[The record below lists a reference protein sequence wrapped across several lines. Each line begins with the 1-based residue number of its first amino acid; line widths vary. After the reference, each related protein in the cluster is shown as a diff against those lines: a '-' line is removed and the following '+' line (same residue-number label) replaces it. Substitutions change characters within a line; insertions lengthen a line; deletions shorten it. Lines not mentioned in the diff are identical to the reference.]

1 MADPQRQDTSNSST
15 QQAAE
20 RKTYYSFGDNGLTAT
35 AAATGGLLQMTRFF
49 PGANYKTG
57 FCVDTPSIDHPF
69 LVTDRATELYFR
81 ASDLYPEYIEPLWET
96 DETVDDDDFQ
106 TPQFIHDR
114 WPHFVYKTP
123 DGMVST
129 TQLLVSGNTIFQIS
143 EFESSTV
150 LFNGIFPKIRV
161 NADLIIRD
169 LDFVTAPDNR
179 GISETAETTYKTLI
193 PDHGNFMMRSR
204 QIDKADDIAIALF
217 ISVLSNSQ
225 SVRFEQSN
233 DEVLLIP
240 SDESLT
246 LFKTGGKFTI
256 VLAFTLKLQAS
267 QNLPSTAPV
276 SFQDFES
283 AMEQLKPEQYE
294 EQTFTVDSHLNFS
307 LRRNLEHILSVCSIP
322 ISTSGD
328 HGHPTIA
335 LTCGDLDGHRVATS
349 ASFYSF
355 QFLLLALKYFNRKH
369 AEQDCQCQSPTGSL
383 SRLAYVCRMRSRIKS
398 TCEGHLRWVFERA
411 ARPKGLFAP
420 NYWVNGDEITGWEKN
435 AFLPGKSLV
444 NTPFQIIK
452 AGDFFKEFGDLPFP
466 KERVHDV
473 VDAWVKDLDKNNKL
487 GLYAFARHREAP
499 FQTFY
504 FTDRALIWWALKCAE
519 DIRPQFRLRV
529 PFEDIGKRSARMRQ
543 EDRQRTKQYQ
553 KPRLYSSSVVQQH
566 ILKRFTI
573 ENPLAQKRMIA
584 LSRSPAHNRF
594 LLCTKDTLLFRVMDL
609 GLFDTNGNSNMSG
622 TWGDKADTWRRTI
635 DCQMHHEGNDDS
647 KWQEPLRFAI
657 SIIMTHY
664 GKRMNSR
671 SAENGRSHAIST
683 LLQSSSPN
691 GLFPGAMDEIQEPIF
706 YDNELM
712 RDTYWSTIFE
722 IPYIL
727 WRYGCGNSTIL
738 TEETHSPKD
747 TLNGGDMLLRV
758 QTSPMDSHDIME
770 QHISGIGP
778 YQSKFLMKRTLP
790 FNNVVYQENI
800 VELSDEWLYNRPSFF
815 VGEKGSGETQPDS
828 EVAAAQTEVPNSHS
842 LPKPEA
848 SSNQEQLAMSNHGNG
863 AVASWVQSINRFLRR
878 APTAS
883 PKTSTS
889 DTAVDQ
895 NGCPETAGVVVDV
908 PRSHRRRKD
917 STMALYRLLRD
928 KKDVEKCMEEGR
940 NPDDSKKRLWWFLS
954 RDTRGSGICR
964 DTFCIKSPHAAT
976 SPLLTTKGLNAF
988 IERHQSYG
996 KFFFEDT
1003 VAVLNTWLTELHLS
1017 YYTLAPIETSSGEHM
1032 QDQRN
1037 MQPLEFPA
1045 HGTSGPGRSLS
1056 RIAMSFHFEGDFFD
1070 RYWTCRYL
1078 QADPHADM
1086 TQIEYSSANPD
1097 IKSWLQELFWGGKA
1111 SSEADRVKAPWRQR
1125 RVLELRLF
1133 DRIITQMHAGA
1144 EEILAEAKSLFPEG
1158 HVDGSNE
1165 LVEEETEKVHYRAF
1179 VNTSKR
1185 FKNVQRV
1192 LQVVEGDIAE
1202 NLAKIELWQ
1211 NREME
1216 RQMERPRW
1224 TFNDESRYRSVI
1236 SKQSVFNDHTIQDL
1250 ARTHSKIANYI
1261 DLLSKSL
1268 ELMRMSLEQRRAD
1281 DIQRFTYV
1289 TVVFLPLGF
1298 ATGVYSMSDL
1308 PSNRT
1313 LYSMV
1318 ATAVA
1323 ALLAKAP
1330 DPKSVSRKGI
1340 RAGKFNDEG

>member
-1 MADPQRQDTSNSST
+1 MAEPQRQDTSNSFT
-15 QQAAE
+15 QQAEQAAE

-35 AAATGGLLQMTRFF
+35 AAASGGLLQMTRFF
-49 PGANYKTG
+49 PGANHKTG

-96 DETVDDDDFQ
+96 DGPVDDYEIQ

-114 WPHFVYKTP
+114 WPHFVYKTR
-123 DGMVST
+123 DGLVST
-129 TQLLVSGNTIFQIS
+129 TQLLVSGNTIFQVS

-150 LFNGIFPKIRV
+150 VFNGISSKIRV
-161 NADLIIRD
+161 NADIIIRD
-169 LDFVTAPDNR
+169 LDFVTSPYSGR
-179 GISETAETTYKTLI
+179 IMETAETTYRTLI
-193 PDHGNFMMRSR
+193 SDHGNFMMRSR
-204 QIDKADDIAIALF
+204 QIGEGSDTAVALF

-225 SVRFEQSN
+225 SVHFEQRN
-233 DEVLLIP
+233 DEVLLVP
-240 SDESLT
+240 SDELLT
-246 LFKTGGKFTI
+246 FFKNGGKFTM
-256 VLAFTLKLQAS
+256 VLAFTLELQAS
-267 QNLPSTAPV
+267 QDLPSSAPV
-276 SFQDFES
+276 SFQDFEN
-283 AMEQLKPEQYE
+283 AMEQLKPEHYE
-294 EQTFTVDSHLNFS
+294 EQTFTADPRLNFS

-322 ISTSGD
+322 VSLPD
-328 HGHPTIA
+328 DQGHRTIA

-349 ASFYSF
+349 ASF
-355 QFLLLALKYFNRKH
+355 KH
-369 AEQDCQCQSPTGSL
+369 DKQACQCHSSPQSPSQLT
-383 SRLAYVCRMRSRIKS
+383 YVCRMRSRIKN
-398 TCEGHLRWVFERA
+398 TCEGHLGWVFERA
-411 ARPKGLFAP
+411 ARPKGIFSA
-420 NYWVNGDEITGWEKN
+420 NYWVNGDEIAGWEKN
-435 AFLPGKSLV
+435 AYLPGKSFID
-444 NTPFQIIK
+444 TPFQIIK

-466 KERVHDV
+466 KERVNDV
-473 VDAWVKDLDKNNKL
+473 VDAWVKDLDENNKL
-487 GLYAFARHREAP
+487 GLYAFARHKEAP

-504 FTDRALIWWALKCAE
+504 FTDHALIWRALRCAE

-529 PFEDIGKRSARMRQ
+529 PFEDVGKRSARMRQ

-594 LLCTKDTLLFRVMDL
+594 LLRTKDTLLFRVMDL
-609 GLFDTNGNSNMSG
+609 GLFDTNGDSNMSG
-622 TWGDKADTWRRTI
+622 TWEDKVDIWRRTV

-647 KWQEPLRFAI
+647 KWQEPLRFAM
-657 SIIMTHY
+657 SIIMTRY

-691 GLFPGAMDEIQEPIF
+691 GLFPGAMDEIQEPIL

-712 RDTYWSTIFE
+712 RDTYWSTTFE

-727 WRYGCGNSTIL
+727 WRYGCGSSTIL
-738 TEETHSPKD
+738 TEETLSPKD
-747 TLNGGDMLLRV
+747 TLSGGDMLLRV

-778 YQSKFLMKRTLP
+778 YHSKFLTKRTLP

-815 VGEKGSGETQPDS
+815 VGEKSSGETQPGS
-828 EVAAAQTEVPNSHS
+828 EVAAAQNEVSNSSS
-842 LPKPEA
+842 LPTPEA
-848 SSNQEQLAMSNHGNG
+848 SGIQKQLTMSSHGND
-863 AVASWVQSINRFLRR
+863 VVTSWVQSINQFLRR
-878 APTAS
+878 APTVS
-883 PKTSTS
+883 PKTSTP
-889 DTAVDQ
+889 DQ

-917 STMALYRLLRD
+917 STMALYKLLRD
-928 KKDVEKCMEEGR
+928 KKDVKKCMDEGR

-964 DTFCIKSPHAAT
+964 DTFFTKSPQAAT

-1017 YYTLAPIETSSGEHM
+1017 YYTLAPSETSSGEHM

-1037 MQPLEFPA
+1037 RQPLEFPA
-1045 HGTSGPGRSLS
+1045 HSTSGPGRSLS

-1086 TQIEYSSANPD
+1086 TQVEYGSANPD

-1133 DRIITQMHAGA
+1133 DRVITQIHAGA

-1158 HVDGSNE
+1158 HVDGSNG

-1289 TVVFLPLGF
+1289 TVVFLPL
-1298 ATGVYSMSDL
+1298 
-1308 PSNRT
+1308 
-1313 LYSMV
+1313 
-1318 ATAVA
+1318 
-1323 ALLAKAP
+1323 AKTP
-1330 DPKSVSRKGI
+1330 DPKSVSKQGT
-1340 RAGKFNDEG
+1340 RAGKFNDE